1 MRTITVR
8 DFAELTRNFPP
19 MLEAAAIRGLRSAA
33 ARGVGEIV
41 RQIDKAEPYPA
52 VDTGAMRQSVLSEP
66 IPDGAELSVNT
77 PQAAWMEYGTRPHMP
92 PFGPILTWVTR
103 KFQLGSGS
111 GKKAR
116 KARAGGAKGAS
127 KHGPRKPPKHG
138 PRMSKGAKTAR
149 KAAFA
154 AENTAK
160 AHAIAKKIQWK
171 IAHYG
176 TAPRGFF
183 KKSMVVIHTKF
194 APREVRHELKLLEKR
209 L

>member
-8 DFAELTRNFPP
+8 DFAQLTKNLPP
-19 MLEAAAIRGLRSAA
+19 LLNEAAIRGLRSAA

-41 RQIDKAEPYPA
+41 RQIDNAEPYPV
-52 VDTGAMRQSVLSEP
+52 VDAGATRQSVLSES

-77 PQAAWMEYGTRPHMP
+77 PQAAWMEFGTRPHMP

-103 KFQLGSGS
+103 KFQLGGGS
-111 GKKAR
+111 GKRAR
-116 KARAGGAKGAS
+116 KARAAKEKGAV
-127 KHGPRKPPKHG
+127 KLGPRKPPKHG
-138 PRMSKGAKTAR
+138 PRMSKGARTAR
-149 KAAFA
+149 KAALA
-154 AENTAK
+154 ADNTAK

-183 KKSMVVIHTKF
+183 KKSMVIIHTKY